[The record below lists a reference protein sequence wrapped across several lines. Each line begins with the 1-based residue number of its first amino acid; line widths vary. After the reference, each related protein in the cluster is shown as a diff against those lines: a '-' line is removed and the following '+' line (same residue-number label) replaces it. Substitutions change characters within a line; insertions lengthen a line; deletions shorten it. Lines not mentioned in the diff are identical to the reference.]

1 MASPSDLDIKMVPQ
15 NGDFNHDVS
24 EEVQQQQQQQ
34 QQEYQEQKQPNDL
47 VKNDEDGG
55 GAEAGQDGT
64 APTETEQKPSPEL
77 ESDTTYDDTD
87 TFKMFMGKSLS
98 KPVAVILM
106 RMFDELG
113 LNTDEFDERA
123 VEMLATFPFE
133 QANFILKELK
143 DSQLF
148 GVQNKP
154 QYLMSVM
161 RNFRERLRTMGVQQA
176 MELPLIPGPDPE
188 SIKTLITKS
197 GYQLEVTVGQRKYHS
212 PPGYEGPDPNQ
223 TDGGCIYI
231 GQIPKDVYEDML
243 VPLFEPLGVIHDLRI
258 MMDPVNGKSRGYGFL
273 IYTDKTHAQEAAK
286 KFDGHEILP
295 GKPLKVNVSVANTR
309 LFLGNIPKSK
319 SKDEILEEL
328 RKHAENVVDCI
339 IYSNPDSND
348 GRKNRGFCFVDFTDH
363 KAASDAKRRIS
374 MGKIRPWNTDLVVD
388 WAEQQDEPDEETMS
402 QVKVLYVR
410 NLKESVTEE
419 RLQEVF
425 EKHGKVDKVKR
436 IKDYAFVHFEE
447 RSAAV
452 QAMEALKNTEVDG
465 APMEVS
471 LAKPQGDQNQ
481 KKKLAIKSRFNPQT
495 VRRWCYP
502 RHWPTWTQRVRV
514 TWALFRGGRG
524 GAGPSMHMGYH
535 QPYPGYP
542 PAGYGPPP
550 YDPYYSGYG
559 AYGGGG
565 YDMYGGYPADP
576 AAAYYGQHP
585 AHASGSYGA
594 GPGGPPGGPAAM
606 RGGAVGY
613 GAFGGTV
620 QRGRGGKSAGA
631 GQGRGGGG
639 RHGRKAR
646 WRGRP
651 TRRCEEG
658 GRRLWRAG
666 IQAGRRTRRRRG
678 LRFGHADE
686 HVLKTL
692 NGNKLFMSGAV
703 SKMLRKKE

>member
-1 MASPSDLDIKMVPQ
+1 MASPSDLDMKMVPQ
-15 NGDFNHDVS
+15 NGDFKHDVS

-34 QQEYQEQKQPNDL
+34 HQEQKQPNDL

-77 ESDTTYDDTD
+77 ESDTTYDDID

-481 KKKLAIKSRFNPQT
+481 KKKLAIKSRFNPQQYGAGVT
-495 VRRWCYP
+495 PGIGP
-502 RHWPTWTQRVRV
+502 RGRKGYEYMG
-514 TWALFRGGRG
+514 AFRGGRG

-606 RGGAVGY
+606 RGGAAGY

-639 RHGRKAR
+639 GMGGK
-646 WRGRP
+646 RGGAGGPRGGVKRAGGDFGGP
-651 TRRCEEG
+651 ASKRG
-658 GRRLWRAG
+658 GRGGGEDFASDMPMNM
-666 IQAGRRTRRRRG
+666 
-678 LRFGHADE
+678 F
-686 HVLKTL
+686 
-692 NGNKLFMSGAV
+692 
-703 SKMLRKKE
+703 